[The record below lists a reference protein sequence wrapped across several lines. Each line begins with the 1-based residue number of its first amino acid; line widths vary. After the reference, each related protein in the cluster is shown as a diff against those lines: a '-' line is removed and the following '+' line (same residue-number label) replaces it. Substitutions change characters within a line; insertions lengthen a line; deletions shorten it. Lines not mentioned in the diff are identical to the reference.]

1 VLESHCHIDYIT
13 SFNKLKNQNISVKT
27 NNGVIDHFE
36 DYKMNVCLHI
46 SRSQSKSITLA

>member
-27 NNGVIDHFE
+27 NNGVIDHF
-36 DYKMNVCLHI
+36 DCRMINL
-46 SRSQSKSITLA
+46 SFL